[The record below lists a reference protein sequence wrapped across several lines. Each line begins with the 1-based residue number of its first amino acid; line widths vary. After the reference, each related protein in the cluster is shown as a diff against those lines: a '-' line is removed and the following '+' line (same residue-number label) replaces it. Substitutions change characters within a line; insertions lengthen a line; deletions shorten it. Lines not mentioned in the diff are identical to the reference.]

1 MLTNATEVF
10 QYFDKYLKF
19 LTEEK
24 KLNVIFFIHLSKH
37 GLFFLASTL
46 LASTLLVNSLN
57 YINSIIYIN

>member
-24 KLNVIFFIHLSKH
+24 KLKRSFGKVQKPKRIDGQQSSSE
-37 GLFFLASTL
+37 AL
-46 LASTLLVNSLN
+46 L
-57 YINSIIYIN
+57 